1 MFEIQ
6 PQYHKTK
13 VEKKGRDCPMSNQMR
28 PSHSST
34 DCKNGVWKCK
44 VPLSMPQTKD
54 SHIIIKQ
61 RDKLASENHSP
72 SDASDSCASS
82 KAEAMASFS
91 TITFSSTS
99 GLCSYPCSNDLSNPT
114 ARIWHWHQFCEGYST
129 LGVWGGI
136 VQLGFKQSAHN
147 NQEQVRKDYY
157 SLAGRLEI
165 YSLEQRETQREKK
178 G

>member
-13 VEKKGRDCPMSNQMR
+13 VEKRAEIVQRAIEWGHLTHQQIAKMEFE
-28 PSHSST
+28 
-34 DCKNGVWKCK
+34 KCT

-61 RDKLASENHSP
+61 REKSASENHSP

-114 ARIWHWHQFCEGYST
+114 ARIWHWHQFCESYST

-157 SLAGRLEI
+157 SLAGGLEI
-165 YSLEQRETQREKK
+165 HSLEQRETQREKK